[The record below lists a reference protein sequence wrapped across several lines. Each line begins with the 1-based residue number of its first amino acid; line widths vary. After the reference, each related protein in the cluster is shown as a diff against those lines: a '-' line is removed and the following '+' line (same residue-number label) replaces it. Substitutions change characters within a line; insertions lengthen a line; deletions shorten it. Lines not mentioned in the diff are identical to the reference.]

1 MVRFD
6 WHIKER
12 INFKLKTRKRNLVRF
27 GAEQV
32 LLCDYSKISNV
43 PISFQGKESFLWP
56 AQWFQGRWLR
66 TNAGGVEQHCFSR

>member
-56 AQWFQGRWLR
+56 A
-66 TNAGGVEQHCFSR
+66 